1 MRDINVSMLLSL
13 LLVSITIL
21 LCVFFLF
28 LVMVSNFLT
37 IPVVREKIRV
47 KLALAIPT
55 GTPATL
61 VNEQLDT
68 PRVVALKTIT
78 ILSM

>member
-1 MRDINVSMLLSL
+1 MLLSL